1 MFYCKPLY
9 PILLGVV
16 LLFSQVGLGQD
27 RVVSG
32 TVTDTAGNGVR
43 AVTVSSKNSR
53 IATQTNSTGAYTL
66 SVPASVGSLIFTSIG
81 FQTRELPIPPG
92 NVLNVSLTGFGT
104 SLNEIVVTG
113 YGTTRKKDLTGAV
126 TNITTKDFQKGVI
139 TTPEQLI
146 AGKVAGVSVTSNDGR
161 PGAGSTI
168 RIRGGSSL
176 TASNDPLIVIDGVP
190 LENTAIAGSS
200 NALSFINPNDIESF
214 SVLKDA
220 SATAIYGTRAS
231 NGVILI
237 TTKKGSS
244 AKLRVSFTTTNS
256 ASNITKK
263 VDVLS
268 PQQFRAVVNDKGT
281 AAQKAALG
289 ATNTDWQNQIYQTG
303 ITTDN
308 NISLSG
314 GIKSLPYRLSLGYM
328 DQTGV
333 LKTDRLQRTSAS
345 LSLNPTLFDDHLKV
359 NLNVKGSLEKSRFA
373 NNAAIGSAIS
383 FDPTQPVYSPI
394 KDNRFGGYFEWRD
407 TTSATG
413 LQQLVSRNPLGLL
426 QQRYDESTPKRSIG
440 SLQLDYKLHFF
451 PDLHANLNAGYDISE
466 GAGTINVSD
475 SAASDYVAGGT
486 GGQHNSYKTS
496 IKNSVFE
503 FYLNYVKDITS
514 INSRID
520 AVAGYSYNH
529 YLTTTYN
536 YPSYYASG
544 TKVTGSDP
552 AFPTNPQ
559 EHNLVSFFGRVNYTF
574 KDKYLLTATVRRD
587 GSSKFGPDFKW
598 STFPSIALAWKAKDE
613 SFLRNSKTVSELKV
627 RVGYGITGQQ
637 DIGPNYAYLSVYGL
651 SAPNASYEFG
661 SNYYQMYRPGAYNPN
676 LKWEQTTTYNFGIDY
691 GLIDNRVTGA
701 VDIYYKKTNDLLNN
715 IPQPAGSNFAAFFI
729 ANVGSMEN
737 KGIEFSINVQSIRT
751 HDVTLDFGFNITY
764 NKNKI
769 TNLTPIPGD
778 QNYRGIQVGGI
789 AGGIGGGFAQIDA
802 VGYSANTYN
811 LYKQVYDASGKPLEN
826 VFVDKNSDGI
836 INQDDLFKSKSA
848 TPSTF
853 LGFTTNL
860 NYKKWNAGF
869 VLRANFGNYVYNN
882 VYSNNGNQTQILG
895 NYVLY
900 NGSTNYLDTR
910 FVGNS
915 NNLLSDYFIQ
925 NASFLKM
932 DYFNVGYNFG
942 ALGHGPVS
950 LRLNAT
956 VQNVF
961 VITNYKGLDPEIS
974 TGIDNNLY
982 PRPRTFS
989 LGLNLLF

>member
-9 PILLGVV
+9 SIFLGMTLLI
-16 LLFSQVGLGQD
+16 SQVGFGQD
-27 RVVSG
+27 RMVSG

-43 AVTVSSKNSR
+43 NVTVTAKNSH
-53 IATQTNSTGAYTL
+53 IATQSGSDGTFRL
-66 SVPASVGSLIFTSIG
+66 SVPSSVNALIFTSIG
-81 FQTRELPIPPG
+81 FQTRELTIPSSN
-92 NVLNVSLTGFGT
+92 NVNVILSGFGS
-104 SLNEIVVTG
+104 SLNEVVVTG

-126 TNITTKDFQKGVI
+126 ANITAKDFQKGVI

-146 AGKVAGVSVTSNDGR
+146 AGKVAGVSVISNDGR
-161 PGAGSTI
+161 PGSGSTI

-176 TASNDPLIVIDGVP
+176 TASNDPLIVVDGVP
-190 LENTAIAGSS
+190 LENTTISGSS
-200 NALSFINPNDIESF
+200 NPLSFINPNDIESF
-214 SVLKDA
+214 SILKDA

-231 NGVILI
+231 NGVILV

-244 AKLRVSFTTTNS
+244 TNFKVNFTTTNS
-256 ASNITKK
+256 VSDITKK

-268 PQQFRAVVNDKGT
+268 PEEFRAVVNDKGT

-289 ATNTDWQNQIYQTG
+289 TNNTDWQNEIYQTG

-308 NISLSG
+308 NISFSG
-314 GIKSLPYRLSLGYM
+314 GIKNLPYRLSIGYL

-345 LSLNPTLFDDHLKV
+345 LTLNPTLFENHLKV
-359 NLNVKGSLEKSRFA
+359 NLNLKGSMEKARFA
-373 NNAAIGSAIS
+373 NAAAIGSAIT
-383 FDPTQPVYSPI
+383 FDPTQPVYSPL

-413 LQQLVSRNPLGLL
+413 LQSLVSRNPLGLL
-426 QQRYDESTPKRSIG
+426 EQRYDESTPKRSIG

-451 PDLHANLNAGYDISE
+451 PDLHAVMNAGYDISD

-475 SAASDYVAGGT
+475 SAASDYVQGGK
-486 GGQHNSYKTS
+486 GGQHNQYKTS

-503 FYLNYVKDITS
+503 FYLNYLKDLTS

-520 AVAGYSYNH
+520 AVLGYSYNH
-529 YLTTTYN
+529 YLTTTNN
-536 YPSYYASG
+536 YASYYADG

-552 AFPTNPQ
+552 AFPNNPQ
-559 EHNLVSFFGRVNYTF
+559 EHNLVSFFGRVNYTY
-574 KDKYLLTATVRRD
+574 KDRYLLTATVRRD

-598 STFPSIALAWKAKDE
+598 ATFPSIAFAWKAKDE
-613 SFLRNSKTVSELKV
+613 SFLKNSSTFSDLKL
-627 RVGYGITGQQ
+627 RLGYGITGQQ
-637 DIGPNYAYLSVYGL
+637 DIGPNYGYLSVYGL
-651 SAPNASYEFG
+651 SAQNASYQFG

-676 LKWEQTTTYNFGIDY
+676 LKWEQTATYNFGIDY
-691 GLIDNRVTGA
+691 GFLSNRITGSIDL
-701 VDIYYKKTNDLLNN
+701 YYKKTNDLLNN
-715 IPQPAGSNFAAFFI
+715 IPQPAGSNFAAFYI
-729 ANVGSMEN
+729 ANVGNMEN
-737 KGIEFSINVQSIRT
+737 KGIEFTINTEAVRT
-751 HDVTLDFGFNITY
+751 TDLTLDVGFNITY
-764 NKNKI
+764 NENKI

-778 QNYRGIQVGGI
+778 MNYRGIQVGSI

-802 VGYSANTYN
+802 VGYSANTFN

-826 VFVDKNSDGI
+826 VFVDKNGDGI

-848 TPSTF
+848 TPKTF

-900 NGSTNYLDTR
+900 NASANYLDTK

-942 ALGHGPVS
+942 ALGHGPIS

-961 VITNYKGLDPEIS
+961 VITDYKGLDPEI
-974 TGIDNNLY
+974 TNGIDNNLY

-989 LGLNLLF
+989 LGINLQF